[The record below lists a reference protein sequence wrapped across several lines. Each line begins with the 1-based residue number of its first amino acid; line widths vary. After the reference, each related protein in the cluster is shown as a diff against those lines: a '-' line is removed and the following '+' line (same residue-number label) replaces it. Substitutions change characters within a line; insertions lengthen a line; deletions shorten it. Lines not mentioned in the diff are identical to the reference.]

1 MLEWEPLLDE
11 VYEKCQ
17 AQVHEEPENE
27 RFIGWEALYGVL
39 IYEAIKL
46 FLPEI
51 KAWLKLP
58 AMQLALFRQNLEKKL
73 KEYALEKELD
83 YQKAEQAAAR
93 VVAAVDNSLLPRL
106 FKAIFPNEKVPLN
119 LEKGAGSLCQSSGRG
134 Q

>member
-1 MLEWEPLLDE
+1 MLAWEALLDE

-27 RFIGWEALYGVL
+27 RFIGWEALYSVL

-73 KEYALEKELD
+73 KEYALEKGHCSFPIRLM
-83 YQKAEQAAAR
+83 
-93 VVAAVDNSLLPRL
+93 RL
-106 FKAIFPNEKVPLN
+106 F
-119 LEKGAGSLCQSSGRG
+119 SGWTLLG
-134 Q
+134 QRYVVL